1 MKKARPN
8 TRPRHKP
15 RYEGEVINN
24 LYCPCGWC
32 KERHARAV
40 AEYLNF
46 DGVKCLCW
54 VIKAPCINK
63 VERMAMKLTK
73 KVKL

>member
-40 AEYLNF
+40 AE
-46 DGVKCLCW
+46 
-54 VIKAPCINK
+54 
-63 VERMAMKLTK
+63 
-73 KVKL
+73 